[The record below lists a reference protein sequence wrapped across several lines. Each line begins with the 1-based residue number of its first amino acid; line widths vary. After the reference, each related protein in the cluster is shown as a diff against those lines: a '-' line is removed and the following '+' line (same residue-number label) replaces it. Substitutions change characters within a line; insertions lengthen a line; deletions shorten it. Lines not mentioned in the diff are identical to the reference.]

1 MDPLI
6 TQVENTDVFLDH
18 VLPQASLME
27 DSPPVVLVRS
37 VLSTPGVHLEYT
49 SVHLIFT
56 CLHIWST
63 LCHTGRIK
71 VSL

>member
-49 SVHLIFT
+49 
-56 CLHIWST
+56 WST
-63 LCHTGRIK
+63 PRYT
-71 VSL
+71 